1 MYNNW
6 LSVMHIERFINDR
19 ESWLIDL
26 KDVRRKGLK

>member
-19 ESWLIDL
+19 EWLIDF
-26 KDVRRKGLK
+26 KGVRRKGLK